1 MINYSGKND
10 QRSQQ
15 RVNVESPA
23 TISIGSQ
30 LTVKGQLK
38 DISLSSAFIR
48 IKNSLYLNIN
58 DEIGITIQCSANE
71 EDGVAQ
77 GLARISR
84 IVPGEGLAVYFT
96 KIDEDS
102 LKRIKKFLL
111 QGDGSPVKPFEPC

>member
-1 MINYSGKND
+1 MTNPIGKND
-10 QRSQQ
+10 QRSQS
-15 RVNVESPA
+15 RVNVELPA

-58 DEIGITIQCSANE
+58 DEIGITIQCSSND
-71 EDGVAQ
+71 EDEVIQ

-84 IVPGEGLAVYFT
+84 IVPGEGFAVYFT

-102 LKRIKKFLL
+102 LKRIKKLL
-111 QGDGSPVKPFEPC
+111 QGEDHQ